1 MKLDLKDILR
11 DCHRS
16 MINSCSD
23 SELFFSDA
31 KFVCEDGTINYSKL
45 LLTVAD
51 PVIVKILQE
60 NNHEDDDHQKI
71 ILCPDF
77 KRKEIIK
84 SWNATLFT
92 SNSYF
97 DATPNVNE
105 NNRSVQCEDEDSFLL
120 VPSEES
126 LVYFDDQSGVN
137 RTTESE
143 STSNEFLCTFCGGR
157 FPNEEKLK
165 KHFYNVHHASKNKF
179 QCLDCKKLFSS
190 KAILSKHK
198 TSVHKEVVKKCPVC
212 LKIFKTIAEF
222 KLHEPRHKELE
233 CQVCGKTSSNK
244 FNHDRHLLIHHG
256 QPKTLSCELC
266 EKRFSLK
273 HQLDRHKLIH
283 TKTMN
288 QLILCPNCN
297 RSFTRKEHMMRHQ
310 AKCKG

>member
-1 MKLDLKDILR
+1 MKLNLKDILQ
-11 DCHRS
+11 DCHKS

-23 SELFFSDA
+23 SKLLFSDT
-31 KFVCEDGTINYSKL
+31 KIICEDGTINYSKL
-45 LLTVAD
+45 LLTIVD

-60 NNHEDDDHQKI
+60 NSDEDDDYPKI

-77 KRKEIIK
+77 KRKEIIEP
-84 SWNATLFT
+84 WNATLFT

-97 DATPNVNE
+97 ATPDFNE
-105 NNRSVQCEDEDSFLL
+105 NNRSVQCEDEDEDSFQYAL
-120 VPSEES
+120 SEES
-126 LVYFDDQSGVN
+126 SVYFDDPSGVN
-137 RTTESE
+137 RSAELESK
-143 STSNEFLCTFCGGR
+143 SNEFLCTFCGGR

-165 KHFYNVHHASKNKF
+165 RHFYNVHHVSMNKF
-179 QCLDCKKLFSS
+179 KCFDCKKIFSS
-190 KAILSKHK
+190 KANLLKHK

-222 KLHEPRHKELE
+222 KLHEQRHKEFE

-244 FNHDRHLLIHHG
+244 FNHDRHLLSHG

-266 EKRFSLK
+266 EKSFSLK

-288 QLILCPNCN
+288 KLIFCPICN
-297 RSFTRKEHMMRHQ
+297 RSYQRKDTMMRHQ